1 MIHVILSGIVF
12 GLVLAILPG
21 PVFFGLIHT
30 SLNRGFKFGFFFA
43 LGVALSD
50 ISMILLTYFGISN
63 FLENALFK
71 KIVEII
77 GGMFMCILGLYYFF
91 KPVETTVPFAE
102 VQKEK
107 HMAGFIFKGFLLNIV
122 NPSIW
127 FSWIGFVSLI
137 SVQYG
142 NNKLHTFTFF
152 CASVCTVLSMDTM
165 KSYISNRIKVYF
177 TNNVLNK
184 MNKAVGIVL
193 FGVGIGLL
201 YSAFA
206 GKSLF

>member
-1 MIHVILSGIVF
+1 MIQVIISGIVF
-12 GLVLAILPG
+12 GLGLAILPG
-21 PVFFGLIHT
+21 PGFFGLIQT
-30 SLNRGFKFGFFFA
+30 SLSRGFKYGFFFA
-43 LGVALSD
+43 LGVAFSD

-63 FLENALFK
+63 FLEIPVFK

-77 GGMFMCILGLYYFF
+77 GGLFMCFLGLYYFF
-91 KPVETTVPFAE
+91 KPVETAVPFAE

-107 HMAGFIFKGFLLNIV
+107 HLAGFIFKGFILNIV

-127 FSWIGFVSLI
+127 FVWIGFVSLI

-152 CASVCTVLSMDTM
+152 ITSIGTMLSMDIM

-177 TNNVLNK
+177 TNNLLNK
-184 MNKAVGIVL
+184 MNKAVGIGL
-193 FGVGIGLL
+193 FCVGIGLL
-201 YSAFA
+201 YSAFT
-206 GKSLF
+206 GESLF

>member
-1 MIHVILSGIVF
+1 MIQVILSGIVF
-12 GLVLAILPG
+12 GFVLAILPG
-21 PVFFGLIHT
+21 PVFFGLIQT
-30 SLNRGFKFGFFFA
+30 SLSRGFKYGFFFA

-63 FLENALFK
+63 FLEIPIFK
-71 KIVEII
+71 KIVEIL
-77 GGMFMCILGLYYFF
+77 GGLFMGFLGLYYFF
-91 KPVETTVPFAE
+91 KPVENTVPFAE

-107 HMAGFIFKGFLLNIV
+107 HLAGFILKGFILNIV

-137 SVQYG
+137 SVQYA
-142 NNKLHTFTFF
+142 NNTFHTFTFF
-152 CASVCTVLSMDTM
+152 CTSVCTVLSMDII
-165 KSYISNRIKVYF
+165 KSYVSNRIKVYF

-184 MNKAVGIVL
+184 MNKVVGVGLFTVAVGLL
-193 FGVGIGLL
+193 F
-201 YSAFA
+201 SAFT